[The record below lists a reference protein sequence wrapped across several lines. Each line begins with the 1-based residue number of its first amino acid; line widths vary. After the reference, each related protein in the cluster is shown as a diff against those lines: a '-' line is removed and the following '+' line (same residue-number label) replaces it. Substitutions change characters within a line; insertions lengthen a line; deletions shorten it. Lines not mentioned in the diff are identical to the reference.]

1 MNAVLQGNNTVFV
14 IEELDNPSTDF
25 FVLPALLSS
34 GRQVV
39 RCGFN
44 DLPDPAD
51 LTGAVVVFVRYVPGA
66 WVKLVEATRAALHA
80 LIFFMDDD
88 VLDFRASIGMP
99 LKYRFKLARL
109 ATRRSGWLQKQAVEL
124 WVSNAYLQQK
134 YAQWQPR
141 LVLPS
146 PLVNRTDIRRV
157 FYHGSVAT
165 HRDDI
170 RWLRP
175 VAEDVLRRDP
185 RVAFEIVG
193 RKDVWRLY
201 KDLPRVTVVH
211 PMKWPAYQTFLAM
224 QERHVGLN
232 PLQDVPFNRARSYTK
247 FFDIT
252 RCGAVGVYTPDSAC
266 SGIINNGREG
276 LVVALDQADWVE
288 AILSL
293 VQDEPLR
300 RTLLQNAQAKMREL
314 AGEAQRGY
322 ANLIQ

>member
-1 MNAVLQGNNTVFV
+1 MNAVLQGDNTVFV

-25 FVLPALLSS
+25 FVLPALSSS

-39 RCGFN
+39 RCGFD

-51 LTGAVVVFVRYVPGA
+51 LTGAVVVFVRYVPAA
-66 WVKLVEATRAALHA
+66 WVKLIEAVRTLLHA
-80 LIFFMDDD
+80 LVFFMDDD

-109 ATRRSGWLQKQAVEL
+109 ATWRSGWLQKQAVEL
-124 WVSNAYLQQK
+124 WVSTVYLQQK

-146 PLVNRTDIRRV
+146 PLVNRTDSRRV

-175 VAEDVLRRDP
+175 VAEEVLRRDR

-193 RKDVWRLY
+193 RRDVWRLY
-201 KDLPRVTVVH
+201 KGLPGVTVVH

-252 RCGAVGVYTPDSAC
+252 RCGAVGIYTPDSAC
-266 SGIINNGREG
+266 SEIINNGQEG
-276 LVVALDQADWVE
+276 LVVALDPAAWVE

-300 RTLLQNAQAKMREL
+300 QTLLQNAEVKMREL
-314 AGEAQRGY
+314 AGEAQRAY